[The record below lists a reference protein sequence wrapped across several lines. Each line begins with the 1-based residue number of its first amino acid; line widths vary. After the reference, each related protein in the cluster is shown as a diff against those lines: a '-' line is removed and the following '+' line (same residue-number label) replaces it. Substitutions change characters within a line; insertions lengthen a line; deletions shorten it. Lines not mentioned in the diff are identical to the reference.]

1 MDHQEGREDDMDGKL
16 YINGEWQEAD
26 SGERIDVLN
35 PATGERVGTAA
46 FGGQV
51 ETKRAIDAADQ
62 AFPAWRKRTAED
74 RGKILMRWHDLLV
87 ENQEEIAEI
96 LTKEM
101 GKPFAEAKG
110 EILYSASFIKWF
122 AEEARRIYGRIVP
135 SAQENSR
142 ALVMKQPIG
151 VVASITPWNFP
162 AAMIAR
168 KVAPALASGCTFVG
182 KPANLTPLTAIK
194 MVEYAEEAGVPKGV
208 LNLIVGKSSAIGSEM
223 TSNTKVRK
231 LTFTGSTEVGKT
243 LMKQS
248 AETMQNLSLELGGHA
263 PIIICD
269 DADVDLAVDGVIASK
284 FRNAGQTC
292 ICGNRIYVQRGI
304 ADVFTEA
311 FAEKV
316 RALRVGN
323 GMEEGVDIGPVIE
336 KASYDK
342 IAQHVE
348 DAVTKG
354 AEVVAGGKGT
364 TEDEVYFFEPT
375 VLSGVNEDM
384 IIMKEE
390 TFGPVAPIQLFDT
403 DEEAVRLANNSRF
416 GLAAYFFTEHM
427 ARGMHIGEGL
437 EFGIIGWNDGAPS
450 MAQVP
455 FGGMK
460 ESGMGREGGIEG
472 IEAYLETKYMKM
484 RI

>member
-1 MDHQEGREDDMDGKL
+1 MDGKL
-16 YINGEWQEAD
+16 YIDGFWQEAD
-26 SGERIDVLN
+26 SGETIDVLN
-35 PATGERVGTAA
+35 PATGDIVGTMAY
-46 FGGQV
+46 GGEE
-51 ETKRAIDAADQ
+51 ETKRAIEAA
-62 AFPAWRKRTAED
+62 ARVFPDWRKRTAED
-74 RGKILMRWHDLLV
+74 RGKILMRWHDLLI
-87 ENQEEIAEI
+87 ENQAEIAEI
-96 LTKEM
+96 LTREM

-122 AEEARRIYGRIVP
+122 AEEGRRIYGRIVP
-135 SAQENSR
+135 SSQENSR
-142 ALVMKQPIG
+142 ALVMKQPVG

-182 KPANLTPLTAIK
+182 KPANLTPLTAVK
-194 MVEYAEEAGVPKGV
+194 LVEYAEEAGVPAGV
-208 LNLIVGKSSAIGSEM
+208 LNLVVGKSSAIGKEM
-223 TSNTKVRK
+223 TSNPKVRK

-269 DADVDLAVDGVIASK
+269 DANLELAVDGVIASK

-292 ICGNRIYVQRGI
+292 ICGNRIYVQKGI
-304 ADVFTEA
+304 AEDFTRAFTE
-311 FAEKV
+311 KV
-316 RALRVGN
+316 KALTVGN
-323 GMEEGVDIGPVIE
+323 GMDEGVDIGPVIE
-336 KASYDK
+336 KSSYEK
-342 IAQHVE
+342 IAHHVE
-348 DAVTKG
+348 DAVSKG
-354 AEVVAGGKGT
+354 AKVVTGGKGR
-364 TEDEVYFFEPT
+364 TEGSVYFYEPT
-375 VLSGVNEDM
+375 VLSGVNDKM

-403 DEEAVRLANNSRF
+403 DEEAIALANDSRF

-427 ARGMHIGEGL
+427 ARGMRIGEGL

-472 IEAYLETKYMKM
+472 IEAYLETKYMKL